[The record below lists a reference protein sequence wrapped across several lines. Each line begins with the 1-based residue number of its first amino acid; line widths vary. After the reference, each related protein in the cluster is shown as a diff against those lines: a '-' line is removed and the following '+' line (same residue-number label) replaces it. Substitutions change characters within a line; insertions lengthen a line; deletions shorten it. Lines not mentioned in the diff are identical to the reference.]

1 MLEASDQVIYPD
13 TVSSLCC
20 LSLPKRTRNDGSLMW
35 FLPIDFIRGSP
46 LFVKSDVSGRQD
58 CDHKCHC
65 RLRSRKA
72 LQGRLASLSA
82 FRPAVF

>member
-35 FLPIDFIRGSP
+35 SSGRAPLQAPSP
-46 LFVKSDVSGRQD
+46 LRTVRDTFASHGSSTQKRPPEKRGRGLVQM
-58 CDHKCHC
+58 
-65 RLRSRKA
+65 
-72 LQGRLASLSA
+72 
-82 FRPAVF
+82 